1 MWIGRQLSR
10 RGGMKAAPWK
20 DGSLAAIWTGR
31 GRVSRAAS
39 GIALGIVAV
48 AALKLRRRL
57 RVARAYPFFPDWLR
71 FSRHVKT
78 RPSGR
83 LLRLGSDF
91 AGYSVPDE
99 LPRSDWICYSGGIG
113 EDASFDLELIKRYGC
128 TVHAFDPTPRGGEVG
143 RLAAREARFRF
154 LPYGLWSEDT
164 RLKFYASRDPSHN
177 AYSIPNLQGTSS
189 YVLGDCRTLSSLM
202 AELGHDHID
211 LLKLD
216 IEGAEY
222 AVLDSMRAEG
232 ISVIVLLIVFHKLS
246 SVREMIRAVEKL
258 QAEGYEPVH
267 VEKTK
272 VTFINPKREALRRA
286 GASSTYA
293 KATTLA
299 R

>member
-1 MWIGRQLSR
+1 
-10 RGGMKAAPWK
+10 MKLVPRM
-20 DGSLAAIWTGR
+20 DGSLVARRTGR
-31 GRVSRAAS
+31 GRVFKAAS
-39 GIALGIVAV
+39 AVAFGLVAV
-48 AALKLRRRL
+48 VALQLRRRL

-71 FSRHVKT
+71 FSRRLKT
-78 RPSGR
+78 SARGR
-83 LLRLGSDF
+83 LVRLGSDF
-91 AGYSVPDE
+91 AGYAVPDE

-128 TVHAFDPTPRGGEVG
+128 TVYAFDPTPRGREVG
-143 RLAAREARFRF
+143 RLAAREAHFRF

-164 RLKFYASRDPSHN
+164 KLKFYAPRDPSHN

-232 ISVIVLLIVFHKLS
+232 ISVKVLLIVFHKLS
-246 SVREMIRAVEKL
+246 TVREMIRAVEKL

-272 VTFINPKREALRRA
+272 VTFINPRREAPRRA
-286 GASSTYA
+286 GASSTHP

-299 R
+299 Y